1 MRGLYSRRTSHA
13 KTYYRYLAIIARRKL
28 LQSHREG
35 VSDGKK
41 PRPKPERLGEKLLH
55 IRNALGL
62 SQTEMLKR
70 LNAEDVIGYKQISKY
85 ELDITEPP
93 LIILLRYAQVA
104 GVHVEDI
111 IDDGTDLPEKLPT
124 RTVRRFGR

>member
-1 MRGLYSRRTSHA
+1 MGR
-13 KTYYRYLAIIARRKL
+13 
-28 LQSHREG
+28 
-35 VSDGKK
+35 K
-41 PRPKPERLGEKLLH
+41 PRPIPERIGEKLLQ

-70 LNAEDVIGYKQISKY
+70 LGVEDIIPYKQISKY

-111 IDDGTDLPEKLPT
+111 IDDGIDLPDNIPGPVKHSLSA
-124 RTVRRFGR
+124 RRRKR

>member
-1 MRGLYSRRTSHA
+1 MGR
-13 KTYYRYLAIIARRKL
+13 
-28 LQSHREG
+28 
-35 VSDGKK
+35 K
-41 PRPKPERLGEKLLH
+41 PRPIPERLGEKLLQ
-55 IRNALGL
+55 IRNALEL

-70 LNAEDVIGYKQISKY
+70 LGVEDIIPYKQISKY

-111 IDDGTDLPEKLPT
+111 IDDGIDLPDNIPGPVKHSLSA
-124 RTVRRFGR
+124 RRRKR

>member
-1 MRGLYSRRTSHA
+1 MGR
-13 KTYYRYLAIIARRKL
+13 
-28 LQSHREG
+28 
-35 VSDGKK
+35 K
-41 PRPKPERLGEKLLH
+41 PRPIPKRLGEKLLQ

-70 LNAEDVIGYKQISKY
+70 LGVEDIIPYKQISKY

-111 IDDGTDLPEKLPT
+111 IDDNIDLPKNIPGP
-124 RTVRRFGR
+124 VRYNLSARRRNR

>member
-1 MRGLYSRRTSHA
+1 MGR
-13 KTYYRYLAIIARRKL
+13 
-28 LQSHREG
+28 
-35 VSDGKK
+35 K
-41 PRPKPERLGEKLLH
+41 PRPKPERIGEKLLQ

-70 LNAEDVIGYKQISKY
+70 LGVEDVITYKQISKY

-104 GVHVEDI
+104 GVHVEEI
-111 IDDGTDLPEKLPT
+111 IDDDIDLPKNIPGPVKYTLSA
-124 RTVRRFGR
+124 RRQSR